1 VQQTVPSKGALS
13 GLLVLDLSRILAG
26 PTCTQILGDLGA
38 EVIKIERPGRG
49 DDTRGWGPPFLKN
62 ADGERNR
69 GKRLLSL
76 FQPQQGFGGHRSGK
90 RGRSGSDPDLA
101 AKADILVEN
110 FKVGD
115 LKRRGLDY
123 ETLKA
128 INPKLI
134 YCSISGFG
142 QTGPYSHRA
151 GYDFLI
157 QGMGGIMS
165 LTGFDDEDGGTQTKC
180 GVGIADV
187 MCGMYATVSD
197 SRRASSPA
205 SNRRG
210 AVHRHLA
217 VGCSGVLA
225 HQSGC
230 CASGLWR
237 NSRTAWERAPDHCAV

>member
-38 EVIKIERPGRG
+38 EVIKIERPVRG

-62 ADGERNR
+62 ADGEETSESAYYLSSNRNKDSVAIDLASEEGQDLIR
-69 GKRLLSL
+69 K
-76 FQPQQGFGGHRSGK
+76 
-90 RGRSGSDPDLA
+90 LA

-142 QTGPYSHRA
+142 QTGPLFTPCR
-151 GYDFLI
+151 L
-157 QGMGGIMS
+157 
-165 LTGFDDEDGGTQTKC
+165 
-180 GVGIADV
+180 
-187 MCGMYATVSD
+187 
-197 SRRASSPA
+197 
-205 SNRRG
+205 
-210 AVHRHLA
+210 
-217 VGCSGVLA
+217 
-225 HQSGC
+225 
-230 CASGLWR
+230 
-237 NSRTAWERAPDHCAV
+237 